1 MSAFDFDDIP
11 REGKGPS
18 AGYAGASPVV
28 AQQQWAD
35 EFRHR
40 LTGPGAYEWWY
51 FHAISPEGDGLIL
64 SLFEGLPFHPRYLTQ
79 INRYAQR
86 VGPKAFQKPWPG
98 LQASRYPAAYMAVYE
113 K

>member
-28 AQQQWAD
+28 AQEQWAD
-35 EFRHR
+35 ESRHL

-51 FHAISPEGDGLIL
+51 FHAVSPAGDGIVLT
-64 SLFEGLPFHPRYLTQ
+64 LFEGLPFHPKYLTQ
-79 INRYAQR
+79 INRYNQR
-86 VGPKAFQKPWPG
+86 MAPIQKPWPA
-98 LQASRYPAAYMAVYE
+98 LKASRYPAAYMALYQNG
-113 K
+113 